1 MLRKPQLAQLLTKH
15 GCSDWKMR
23 IQAVLILQPGK
34 WKHHLPR
41 LVTQECLECLLN
53 GEATSV
59 NVCFCEKQ
67 LISTYCITYINVL
80 EPITRCTNIRI
91 AIDIYWVNFRPIILS
106 AQNKYKSWMEWQACW
121 NFWSPQLR
129 CGFVWCKFWMSIANC
144 LEHFNKQPCS
154 RNFEK
159 LLLIFG
165 DIARGHFRR
174 IWPLNVFS
182 V

>member
-1 MLRKPQLAQLLTKH
+1 
-15 GCSDWKMR
+15 MR

-41 LVTQECLECLLN
+41 LVTQECLEWLLN
-53 GEATSV
+53 REATSV

-80 EPITRCTNIRI
+80 APITRCTNIRI

-106 AQNKYKSWMEWQACW
+106 AENKYKSWMEWQACW
-121 NFWSPQLR
+121 NFWSPQLH
-129 CGFVWCKFWMSIANC
+129 CWFCLMQVLNEYCKLFGTFYWTTMFTELWKSAAHFWRYRPRLVFPVC
-144 LEHFNKQPCS
+144 
-154 RNFEK
+154 
-159 LLLIFG
+159 
-165 DIARGHFRR
+165 FRR
-174 IWPLNVFS
+174 IWPLNVYS